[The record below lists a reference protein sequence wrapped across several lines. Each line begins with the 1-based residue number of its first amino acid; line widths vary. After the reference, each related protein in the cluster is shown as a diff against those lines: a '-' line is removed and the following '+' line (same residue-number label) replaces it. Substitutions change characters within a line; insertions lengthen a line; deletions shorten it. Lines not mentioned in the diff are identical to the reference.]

1 MATDDPE
8 LTPDVERSRWKGG
21 SGGGPPPLPSA
32 RARSGADAEVPS
44 EPVPAG
50 DSPQPPP
57 FSGEK
62 PEPSPPP
69 ADGPAAPPAATDR
82 IDSPAVPEALPDDDD
97 QGLAPDEAFDEYE
110 EEDTAWFH
118 VGRRTLRNSLSF
130 LVSMVFHL
138 VLVLALGLWVM
149 PPPEV
154 ASVLNA
160 VVVDVEPDFEPELET
175 VELDQQE
182 QASTTLN
189 FQKAAGDPLSGP
201 QSANL
206 LAVERVNLD
215 QNLME
220 QLDQASDVP
229 NVDIDGLSDFN
240 FKKGEA
246 LAELPADA
254 PGEARAIVDGYSEAM
269 DRITQEILQML
280 YGGPVLVI
288 WCFDRSESM
297 KDDQEE
303 IAARIK
309 RVYDELGLSTRASGG
324 ALKTAITSF
333 GETFAVQ
340 TPEPT
345 HDPAVIQAA
354 IGSLPVDPSGKE
366 YMCQAVARSLVLFE
380 DYARRTRRRI
390 MLVLVA
396 DESGERQD
404 NINFLEGTIQKA
416 KDVRCRVYVLGREA
430 VFGYPYVRFRY
441 RHPQTRR
448 VHWLLADR
456 GPESAFVEQLQT
468 NGFRRRHDAFGSGF
482 GPYEQSRLAR
492 QTGGIFFLLPSVE
505 ASIVRGEKRR
515 YELQQLR
522 RYKPDLRARE
532 EIFFDRDETALRL
545 MLWKIIHDL
554 DPHNKQA
561 KDVTEVRVHFSPDP
575 RQFVTQMN
583 TQIPRAKILVGY
595 LGAAATVL
603 EQNREL
609 RSQETE
615 VRWQANYDLLLAQL
629 VAYQARLY
637 EYTAYLQYFMQNPQV
652 VPLTKPPNLRLTYWD
667 IRTRTETI
675 SGEVIDPYVAK
686 ATELFKAIIED
697 HPGTPWAERARWEL
711 RRGYGVDLKPVYEPP
726 YVKVSNPKPL
736 PKL

>member
-8 LTPDVERSRWKGG
+8 LTPDVGRSRWKGG
-21 SGGGPPPLPSA
+21 SGAGPPPLPSA
-32 RARSGADAEVPS
+32 RSRTPAETEVPLG
-44 EPVPAG
+44 PASAP
-50 DSPQPPP
+50 DA
-57 FSGEK
+57 
-62 PEPSPPP
+62 PESPPP
-69 ADGPAAPPAATDR
+69 VADGPEPPPTAPGG
-82 IDSPAVPEALPDDDD
+82 IDSPALPQAIPADTDE
-97 QGLAPDEAFDEYE
+97 GIAPDEAFDDDEF
-110 EEDTAWFH
+110 EEDNTSWFH
-118 VGRRTLRNSLSF
+118 VGRNTLRNSLSF
-130 LVSMVFHL
+130 LVSMVVHL
-138 VLVLALGLWVM
+138 FLLLGLGLLVM
-149 PPPEV
+149 PPREV

-175 VELDQQE
+175 VELDQQQE
-182 QASTTLN
+182 ASTTIN
-189 FQKAAGDPLSGP
+189 FHAAGGDPITGP
-201 QSANL
+201 QSVNL
-206 LAVERVNLD
+206 ESVERVDLD
-215 QNLME
+215 QNLMA
-220 QLDQASDVP
+220 QLDHAADAHDVEIGDL
-229 NVDIDGLSDFN
+229 VDFN

-246 LAELPADA
+246 LAELPQDA
-254 PGEARAIVDGYSEAM
+254 PGEARAIVDGYGEAM

-303 IAARIK
+303 IAKRIK
-309 RVYDELGLSTRASGG
+309 RVYDELSLSTRASGG

-333 GETFAVQ
+333 GQNFAVQ
-340 TPEPT
+340 THEPT
-345 HDPAVIQAA
+345 HDPAEIQAA
-354 IGSLPVDPSGKE
+354 IGALPIDPSGKE
-366 YMCQAVARSLVLFE
+366 YMCQAVARSIVSFE
-380 DYARRTRRRI
+380 DYARRSRRRM
-390 MLVLVA
+390 MLILVA

-404 NINFLEGTIQKA
+404 NINFLEPTIQKA
-416 KDVRCRVYVLGREA
+416 KDARCRVYVLGREA

-448 VHWLLADR
+448 IHWLLADR
-456 GPESAFVEQLQT
+456 GPETAFVEQLQT
-468 NGFRRRHDAFGSGF
+468 NGFHRRHDAFGSGF

-505 ASIVRGEKRR
+505 TNIVRGEKRR

-522 RYKPDLRARE
+522 RYKPDLRARA
-532 EIFFDRDETALRL
+532 EIFFDRDETPLRL

-554 DPHNKQA
+554 DPHNPQS

-575 RQFVTQMN
+575 QQFVTQMN
-583 TQIPRAKILVGY
+583 TQIPRAKILLGY
-595 LGAAATVL
+595 LAAAANVL
-603 EQNREL
+603 EKNREL

-615 VRWQANYDLLLAQL
+615 IRWQANYDLLLAQL

-667 IRTRTETI
+667 IRTRKETI
-675 SGEVIDPYVAK
+675 TGEVIEPYVAK

-711 RRGYGVDLKPVYEPP
+711 RRGYGVDLQPVYEPP
-726 YVKVSNPKPL
+726 YVNVSNPQPL